1 MASKN
6 TGPIYHAW
14 YSNKQRNT
22 IASTPPPNPGSVYW
36 LDRSGRP
43 VEVTVVSRSTSH
55 GCNTDILDDFEY
67 RGIVT
72 RFSHVPKL
80 PRSIGTLT

>member
-1 MASKN
+1 MKSKN
-6 TGPIYHAW
+6 TTHEYHAW

-22 IASTPPPNPGSVYW
+22 IASTSPLKPGSVYW

-43 VEVTVVSRSTSH
+43 VEVTVVSQSTSH
-55 GCNTDILDDFEY
+55 DCNTDIFDDFEY

-72 RFSHVPKL
+72 RFSHISKL
-80 PRSIGTLT
+80 PERVGTLT